1 MNIIFIEE
9 KINEILAGL
18 EKEVMECVMNESIDK
33 KNTNIQMKPLVSAK
47 KILINALDS
56 IKMAEQLAQEELLK

>member
-33 KNTNIQMKPLVSAK
+33 KHTNIQMKPLVSAK

-56 IKMAEQLAQEELLK
+56 IKMAEKLAHEELLK